1 MEQGHRPPSSQG
13 SGRGYHSRGGG
24 SYYDSRGDRPYR
36 RGYRGG
42 YRERGY
48 GGRGRGD
55 YYGDVPYVP
64 KHLRNKEEST
74 SEAKRTKAPVKKPAQ
89 QKPIDDDDFDWG
101 APEKKVDS
109 KQKQDTSA
117 QKP

>member
-1 MEQGHRPPSSQG
+1 MLFCQRCNRIHIILNFICF
-13 SGRGYHSRGGG
+13 
-24 SYYDSRGDRPYR
+24 
-36 RGYRGG
+36 
-42 YRERGY
+42 
-48 GGRGRGD
+48 
-55 YYGDVPYVP
+55 
-64 KHLRNKEEST
+64 LRNKEEST
-74 SEAKRTKAPVKKPAQ
+74 SEAKRTKAPVKNPAQ